1 VIGLEE
7 IADARRYL
15 AALDKMGR
23 NGEIF
28 IRRALGEKLRDLGSD
43 YGVSSERIRSIECAT
58 RRKLLAQ
65 EPEEEPARPVIGV
78 FWDRKPRHYRSFS
91 LPVEAEILLDTRLSE
106 DNRRILLERFRNGSP
121 HP

>member
-65 EPEEEPARPVIGV
+65 EPEEEQEWQPAPARSDMTTTRG
-78 FWDRKPRHYRSFS
+78 RKSAQVS
-91 LPVEAEILLDTRLSE
+91 
-106 DNRRILLERFRNGSP
+106 
-121 HP
+121 